1 MTPLKD
7 IVNLLDTTLDIGRIP
22 DAPQA
27 MNGLQIENDGTVTK
41 IAAAVDGSQSTI
53 EAAVAMGADLLILH
67 HGIYWPGLQ
76 PITGW
81 WKKKIQTAL
90 GNNLAIYSAHL
101 PLDMHPELGN
111 NACIA
116 HALGLENTH
125 PEITYNGIKIGIRG
139 TYPGTLGEL
148 QTQYEEILGSPV
160 TGIISDD
167 LSSPAGEIAVCS
179 GGAAGE
185 IYALH
190 KLGIRTYL
198 TGETVHWAI
207 TTAEDMGIN
216 LLFGGHYATETFG
229 VQALGALLERTFGL
243 PCTFIDNPTGA

>member
-111 NACIA
+111 
-116 HALGLENTH
+116 
-125 PEITYNGIKIGIRG
+125 
-139 TYPGTLGEL
+139 
-148 QTQYEEILGSPV
+148 
-160 TGIISDD
+160 
-167 LSSPAGEIAVCS
+167 
-179 GGAAGE
+179 
-185 IYALH
+185 YA
-190 KLGIRTYL
+190 
-198 TGETVHWAI
+198 
-207 TTAEDMGIN
+207 
-216 LLFGGHYATETFG
+216 
-229 VQALGALLERTFGL
+229 
-243 PCTFIDNPTGA
+243 

>member
-148 QTQYEEILGSPV
+148 QTRYEEILGSPV

-167 LSSPAGEIAVCS
+167 LSSPA
-179 GGAAGE
+179 
-185 IYALH
+185 
-190 KLGIRTYL
+190 
-198 TGETVHWAI
+198 
-207 TTAEDMGIN
+207 
-216 LLFGGHYATETFG
+216 
-229 VQALGALLERTFGL
+229 
-243 PCTFIDNPTGA
+243 